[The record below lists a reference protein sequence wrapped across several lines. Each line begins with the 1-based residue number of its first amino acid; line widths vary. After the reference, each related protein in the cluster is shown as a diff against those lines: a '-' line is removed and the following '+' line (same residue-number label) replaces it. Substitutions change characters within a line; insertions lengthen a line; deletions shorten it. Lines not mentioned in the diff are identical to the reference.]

1 MFPVHS
7 RLRAA
12 CVALALLSTCVLGC
26 AKKPAPAPV
35 PLQSAETFHWVA
47 QPIAFSPPP
56 AVWYREGENGGGM
69 LGVRFVLSGGGGQC
83 ISVLAYH
90 QLAESQNATGGR
102 PTLAELLP
110 VIRLRPE
117 SKQEPARWIIA
128 NERDTVLAGHPA
140 FVSFDTLVT
149 PERPLLYREV
159 YWVVGGCAFK
169 AVYQGTEEN
178 LPMFGRIVDS
188 IQFPEESHAA
198 PR

>member
-1 MFPVHS
+1 MLSLHPRFG
-7 RLRAA
+7 AA
-12 CVALALLSTCVLGC
+12 RSALALLLVFAFGC
-26 AKKPAPAPV
+26 AKKPAPV
-35 PLQSAETFHWVA
+35 PLQNAETFHWVA
-47 QPIAFSPPP
+47 QPITFSPPP

-90 QLAESQNATGGR
+90 LLAENENATGTR

-128 NERDTVLAGHPA
+128 NERDTVLAGHPS

-149 PERPLLYREV
+149 PERPLLYREI

-178 LPMFGRIVDS
+178 LPMFGRVVDS
-188 IQFPEESHAA
+188 IQFPEESHAT
-198 PR
+198 PQ